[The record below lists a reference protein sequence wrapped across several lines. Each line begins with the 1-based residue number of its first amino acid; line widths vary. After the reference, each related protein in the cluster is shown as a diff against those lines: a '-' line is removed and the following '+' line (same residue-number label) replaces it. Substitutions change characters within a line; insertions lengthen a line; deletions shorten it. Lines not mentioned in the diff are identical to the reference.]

1 MYTEVTA
8 LKERSLVVCEEKT
21 SEADRRHGE
30 AVFWLS
36 VNGCDLKDEVAFFVS
51 GVPIFIP
58 DN

>member
-1 MYTEVTA
+1 MR
-8 LKERSLVVCEEKT
+8 KKT